1 MRHPQTKA
9 SDTVTLTLR
18 LLAGAAMLYLLIALA
33 VFALQRRLQYFPG
46 TTGTL
51 PQATGLHGVVVI
63 PLIAADGIA
72 STLWYAPAQPG
83 QPTLLY
89 FQGNGGELS
98 DRADRFAFY
107 QSLGLG
113 VAFLSYR
120 GYGASRDAISEA
132 GLIADATAAYDWL
145 AAQNIP
151 PQHIALVGESLGTG
165 VAVQLAAKRTVGAV
179 TLEAPYTATVDIAAQ
194 LYWWLPVHLLMKD
207 QYRSIDHIAQI
218 HAPLLIQHGTAD
230 QTIPFASG
238 QRLFAAAAEP
248 KTFIPLPDQ
257 GHEALYQP
265 QTWAREADFF
275 SQTLRRPPQ

>member
-1 MRHPQTKA
+1 M
-9 SDTVTLTLR
+9 TLTLR
-18 LLAGAAMLYLLIALA
+18 LLAGAAILYLLIALA

-51 PQATGLHGVVVI
+51 PQAVGLQGVAVI
-63 PLIAADGIA
+63 NLTASDGVP
-72 STLWYAPAQPG
+72 STLWYAPAQPS

-107 QSLGLG
+107 QSLGFG

-120 GYGASRDAISEA
+120 GYGASHDAIFEA

-145 AAQNIP
+145 ASQDIP
-151 PQHIALVGESLGTG
+151 PMQIALVGESLGTG
-165 VAVQLAAKRTVGAV
+165 IAVQLAAKRPVGAV
-179 TLEAPYTATVDIAAQ
+179 ALEAPYTAIVDIAAQ
-194 LYWWLPVHLLMKD
+194 VYWWLPVHWLMKD

-218 HAPLLIQHGTAD
+218 HAPLLIQHGTVD
-230 QTIPFASG
+230 QVIPFASG
-238 QRLFAAAAEP
+238 QRLFATAAEP
-248 KTFIPLPDQ
+248 KTFITLPDQ

-265 QTWAREADFF
+265 QTWATEARFF
-275 SQTLRRPPQ
+275 SQALRNPPQ